1 MRLIPNEVAYA
12 QKCLKYDKI
21 DKGTPYRSVRVIIL
35 YFHFIHQMTRE
46 DILDNVWLYVQRCGM
61 EHKIDYD
68 YLKTEYINKVIQTT
82 NEMKRVDFVT
92 ITKNE
97 LDTIMNNNYPHS
109 YRKVLFVMLVMFKAK
124 YKINGLF
131 NCKIDASEI
140 EIIKDAHATMSK
152 DKRKAMWKS
161 FVQDGYVT
169 LSEYRKA
176 SETILHYVDS
186 SNKEVAI
193 EVFDFDD
200 YYMFFEQYKKG
211 GRLKYCEVCGDL
223 VLTKGN
229 RTKYCKPC
237 SKRVNIE
244 KTNAKC

>member
-12 QKCLKYDKI
+12 EKCLKYNRI
-21 DKGTPYRSVRVIIL
+21 DKSKPYRSVRVVIL
-35 YFHFIHQMTRE
+35 YFHFIHQMTKE
-46 DILDNVWLYVQRCGM
+46 DILDNIWLYIQRCDM
-61 EHKIDYD
+61 EHKIDYN
-68 YLKTEYINKVIQTT
+68 YLKNEYIDKVIQTT
-82 NEMKRVDFVT
+82 GGMKQVESVF

-97 LDTIMNNNYPHS
+97 LDSIMNNDYPHS
-109 YRKVLFVMLVMFKAK
+109 YRKVLFIMLVMFKAK
-124 YKINGLF
+124 YKTNGVF
-131 NCKIDASEI
+131 NCKIDAPET
-140 EIIKDAHATMSK
+140 EIIRDAHVTMNK
-152 DKRKAMWKS
+152 DKRKSMWKS
-161 FVQDGYVT
+161 FVQDGYAT

-176 SETILHYVDS
+176 SETILHYIDT
-186 SNKEVAI
+186 KDEEIAI